1 MTRRPS
7 ILLPLIAL
15 MVIALAV
22 PVLAAKP
29 SSPPGQ
35 AKEKVPSTPIT
46 LNGTIQTAADAD
58 GETTYTLR
66 DGGTTYTLG
75 AGPKWFFG
83 GAYPLDPYVGENVTI
98 EGEIA
103 EGTTEV
109 DVISV
114 NGVALREA
122 GKPPWAGGW
131 KRVGSAH
138 PGWSQDKADRFA
150 DKADRFGGCF
160 PPGQCKDKSGKPVK
174 PDKPDAPDGVD
185 EPDGEVPEVTD
196 APEATDAPDATD
208 APEITDTPPEITDAP
223 EITDTP
229 DETDFVVPTDA
240 PESAT
245 SS

>member
-1 MTRRPS
+1 MTRRPTV
-7 ILLPLIAL
+7 LLPLIAL
-15 MVIALAV
+15 LVVALAV

-35 AKEKVPSTPIT
+35 AKEKVPSAPIT

-75 AGPKWFFG
+75 AGPRWFFG

-114 NGVALREA
+114 NGVPLRES

-131 KRVGSAH
+131 KRVGSGH
-138 PGWSQDKADRFA
+138 PGWSQEKADRFDA
-150 DKADRFGGCF
+150 KFGGCW
-160 PPGQCKDKSGKPVK
+160 PPGQCKDGTGKPVK
-174 PDKPDAPDGVD
+174 PDGPEGVD
-185 EPDGEVPEVTD
+185 EPDGEEPEV
-196 APEATDAPDATD
+196 TD
-208 APEITDTPPEITDAP
+208 APEITDTPPEVTDAP

-229 DETDFVVPTDA
+229 PEVTDA
-240 PESAT
+240 PEASPAA
-245 SS
+245 

>member
-1 MTRRPS
+1 MTRRPT

-15 MVIALAV
+15 LLVALAV

-35 AKEKVPSTPIT
+35 SKEKVPSAPIF
-46 LNGTIQTAADAD
+46 LSGTIQLGTDAD
-58 GETTYTLR
+58 GETSYTLR

-75 AGPKWFFG
+75 AGPKWFFE
-83 GAYPLDPYVGENVTI
+83 ANPLDRYVGEDVTI

-114 NGVALREA
+114 NGVALREP

-131 KRVGSAH
+131 KRVGSIH
-138 PGWSQDKADRFA
+138 PGWSQDKAERFA

-160 PPGQCKDKSGKPVK
+160 PPGQCKDKTGK
-174 PDKPDAPDGVD
+174 PDKPEGPGGVD
-185 EPDGEVPEVTD
+185 EPDRGEPG
-196 APEATDAPDATD
+196 ATD
-208 APEITDTPPEITDAP
+208 APEPTDAPEVTEAPEITEAPDITDTPEITDAP
-223 EITDTP
+223 EG
-229 DETDFVVPTDA
+229 
-240 PESAT
+240 SAT
-245 SS
+245 P